1 MTVFCVYG
9 RSLKDVKTFS
19 WLQEEVSINI
29 ANEIENCLLRLGKD
43 RCYILPRQDAT
54 SYPDKML
61 HLTAIRCYIF
71 RRKLVDLKI
80 AERNMKRERG

>member
-29 ANEIENCLLRLGKD
+29 ANEIENCLTDQEKS
-43 RCYILPRQDAT
+43 T
-54 SYPDKML
+54 
-61 HLTAIRCYIF
+61 
-71 RRKLVDLKI
+71 
-80 AERNMKRERG
+80 

>member
-19 WLQEEVSINI
+19 WLQEEMSISI
-29 ANEIENCLLRLGKD
+29 VNEIVNCLLRHQEK
-43 RCYILPRQDAT
+43 T
-54 SYPDKML
+54 ML
-61 HLTAIRCYIF
+61 HLTPIRCYIF

>member
-29 ANEIENCLLRLGKD
+29 ANEIENCLLRPGKD
-43 RCYILPRQDAT
+43 R
-54 SYPDKML
+54 
-61 HLTAIRCYIF
+61 LT
-71 RRKLVDLKI
+71 
-80 AERNMKRERG
+80 

>member
-29 ANEIENCLLRLGKD
+29 ANEIENCLLRPGKD
-43 RCYILPRQDAT
+43 
-54 SYPDKML
+54 
-61 HLTAIRCYIF
+61 RCYIF

>member
-29 ANEIENCLLRLGKD
+29 ANEIENCLLRPGKD
-43 RCYILPRQDAT
+43 RCYILPRQD
-54 SYPDKML
+54 
-61 HLTAIRCYIF
+61 
-71 RRKLVDLKI
+71 
-80 AERNMKRERG
+80 